1 MHPEEIK
8 AAMRMKGFTQAV
20 IADELEVAQSSVAQ
34 TIAGRIRSSRIQQ
47 RIAQIIGR
55 PVAEIWPNQIVL
67 RRSRSDMPRH
77 RRAA

>member
-55 PVAEIWPNQIVL
+55 EVAEIWPNQIVL
-67 RRSRSDMPRH
+67 RRSRNDMPRH